1 MLRSKKFRPIEKLI
15 LFAIGL
21 VLLGA
26 SIAAA
31 FIAFWQA
38 QWQLGLVSA
47 GGLVIATVYLC
58 AGKRV
63 KPL

>member
-1 MLRSKKFRPIEKLI
+1 MLRTKKFRPIEKLI

-31 FIAFWQA
+31 FIAFRQA
-38 QWQLGLVSA
+38 QWQLGLVSV
-47 GGLVIATVYLC
+47 GGLVIATIYLC
-58 AGKRV
+58 AGKRG